1 MSASVHGEGP
11 ITKAL
16 TRDTEGH
23 RDYSVEH
30 IVITTDPLDGPEI
43 VLGASGLPV
52 IGSLWNFGNDLDV
65 WAFCYPDM
73 KVTVYKKK
81 EGDSTIYWKVAQK
94 FSTRPLNRCQDET
107 IEDPLLQDQVI
118 SGSFVKY
125 TQEVSKDR
133 FGDVIKTSSHEFLHG
148 PQVEFDFNRAAVRIE
163 QNVATLEL
171 ALITSMMDTVNDAM
185 LWGLGARKIKLSEV
199 SWERKWYGTCNIYY
213 TRVFDFDIDFN
224 TFDRFVLD
232 EGTKVL
238 HGQWVDQGVG
248 QEPHWGLINIGDDPP
263 DKDNPQHFDRYKDRN
278 GENTRVVLDGKGMPA
293 NSITQIGTSDDVG
306 TGTDSTDPAAQI
318 FIEYYD
324 ESNFLLLGIPTT
336 F

>member
-1 MSASVHGEGP
+1 MSASVHGGP
-11 ITKAL
+11 FTRELA
-16 TRDTEGH
+16 RDTEGH
-23 RDYSVEH
+23 RNYSVEH
-30 IVITTDPLDGPEI
+30 IVKTTDSDDGPTV

-73 KVTVYKKK
+73 KIRGHEEKKG
-81 EGDSTIYWKVAQK
+81 EPPEYWKVTQK

-125 TQEVSKDR
+125 TQEISKDR
-133 FGDVIKTSSHEFLHG
+133 FDDPIKTSSHELIHG
-148 PQVEFDFNRAAVRIE
+148 PQVEFDFNRPTVRIE

-171 ALITSMMDTVNDAM
+171 ALFTAMIDTVNGNT
-185 LWGLGARKIKLSEV
+185 LWGLSSRKIKLSDV

-224 TFDRFVLD
+224 TFDRVVLD

-238 HGQWVDQGVG
+238 NG
-248 QEPHWGLINIGDDPP
+248 HWPTKNECENAGAWILDKICTEWP
-263 DKDNPQHFDRYKDRN
+263 DKDNPSHFTRYKDRN
-278 GENTRVVLDGKGMPA
+278 GENTRVILDGKGQPA
-293 NSITQIGTSDDVG
+293 DSFVRLGTGEGAG
-306 TGTDSTDPAAQI
+306 TGTDTDPAAQI
-318 FIEYYD
+318 FVEYYD